1 MLARMSHEDYVPADQ
16 TPDYTFDPAT
26 LYQTLPRP
34 AAVRLPEPPPALS
47 ARLAKIGLGL
57 AFAGV
62 VFLLIGEQRIARAE
76 ATEGWIETSAVISSA
91 KLVAHGA
98 DYHLD
103 LSYRYRAGP
112 RERQGGRIA
121 LEPDLSRD
129 AAYAYAARFRPGARV
144 TAWFDSAEPGSVV
157 LERPNIVAPY
167 ALSIFGAALIAAGF
181 VPFAHQLLRH
191 LRHRIALRRATGG

>member
-1 MLARMSHEDYVPADQ
+1 MLLRMSHEDYVPAEQ

-34 AAVRLPEPPPALS
+34 AAIRLPEPPPALS

-62 VFLLIGEQRIARAE
+62 VLLLIGEQRIARAE

-91 KLVAHGA
+91 KLAAQGE

-103 LSYRYRAGP
+103 VLYRYRAGP
-112 RERQGGRIA
+112 RERQGTRIA

-144 TAWFDSAEPGSVV
+144 TAWFDSAEPESVV
-157 LERPNIVAPY
+157 LDRPNIAAPY
-167 ALSIFGAALIAAGF
+167 ALSIIGGALVAAGLM
-181 VPFAHQLLRH
+181 PFAHQLLRQ
-191 LRHRIALRRATGG
+191 LRYRIALRRASGI